1 MSTRL
6 EDDPQLLRLQMQK
19 LRRQMDR
26 DFQLM
31 MEKSQQMFDWRN
43 YVREFPTGMI
53 ALGVLA
59 GFLVSPGRK
68 VIPSVRL
75 ADESVKKLAEQ
86 AVGTQQQ
93 VESPSSSWIAGALT
107 TLGGIALSS
116 AGAILK
122 YKIEQ
127 WLVSGRDTTSSRDS
141 RPGPF
146 GQRPR
151 PGDSV
156 VN

>member
-1 MSTRL
+1 MSTSL
-6 EDDPQLLRLQMQK
+6 EDDPQMLRLQMQK

-26 DFQLM
+26 DFQLV
-31 MEKSQQMFDWRN
+31 MEKSQQMFDWKN

-59 GFLVSPGRK
+59 GFLISPGRR
-68 VIPSVRL
+68 VIRSVKL

-86 AVGTQQQ
+86 GVGAQQQ
-93 VESPSSSWIAGALT
+93 VEPATSSWIAGALT

-116 AGAILK
+116 AGGILK
-122 YKIEQ
+122 YKMEQ
-127 WLVSGRDTTSSRDS
+127 WLVSGRNSK
-141 RPGPF
+141 PGPF

-151 PGDSV
+151 TGESV
-156 VN
+156 AND